1 MKLSEIDKN
10 KRPPKNAT
18 IVEDNDWKNKLAQ
31 FDTFHL
37 ETLNICTKIEL
48 NSEECNIND
57 ENIRSLSEL
66 RF

>member
-57 ENIRSLSEL
+57 
-66 RF
+66 